1 MKKDELKETNQSN
14 DQAEG
19 PEASPSSQKLKKW
32 FPDLTDE
39 QVDRLVVYLRELTRF
54 NKTLNLVSPLT
65 LKNAESVHVA
75 DCIYAA
81 QYVRPQLNPSE
92 PLYDFGSG
100 NGCPGIIIAAVC
112 PELKVILID
121 RDQRK
126 MEFCK
131 HVIHAMGL
139 SNVEV
144 QVKSVEDLPSGS
156 IKQAVARGFAPL
168 SKALIKYRTKFPK
181 GGKFFHMKGDGW
193 ANELA
198 GLPSQIFSHWTPS
211 LIGKYKVPENAIE
224 MFVVLTEK
232 IAD

>member
-1 MKKDELKETNQSN
+1 MKKDELKEKNHSN
-14 DQAEG
+14 DQAET
-19 PEASPSSQKLKKW
+19 PEASPSSLKLKKW
-32 FPDLTDE
+32 FPDLSDDQIE
-39 QVDRLVVYLRELTRF
+39 RLVIYLRELTRF
-54 NKTLNLVSPLT
+54 NKSLNLVSPLT
-65 LKNAESVHVA
+65 IKNAESVHVA
-75 DCIYAA
+75 DCVYAA
-81 QYVRPQLNPSE
+81 QYIRPQLDLSE

-100 NGCPGIIIAAVC
+100 NGCPGVLIAALY
-112 PELKVILID
+112 PEVKVILID
-121 RDQRK
+121 RDHRK

-144 QVKSVEDLPSGS
+144 QVKSVEEFQPASV
-156 IKQAVARGFAPL
+156 KQAVARGFAPL

-198 GLPSQIFSHWTPS
+198 SLPSQIFSHWTPS
-211 LIGKYKVPENAIE
+211 LIGKYKIPENAAE